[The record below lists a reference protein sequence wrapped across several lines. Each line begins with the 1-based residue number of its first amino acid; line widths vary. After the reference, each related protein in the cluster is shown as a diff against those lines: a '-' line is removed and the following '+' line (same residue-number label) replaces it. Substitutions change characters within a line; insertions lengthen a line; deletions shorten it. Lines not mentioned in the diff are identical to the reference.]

1 MPRIERVD
9 IPLKDCLNRGIQR
22 DIWGAVT
29 AEIIPM
35 EPDTVN
41 AGEGKCSKYCRNM
54 ILLAFMPFNCT
65 FGRTISPF
73 CRILTGKG
81 DFLFSKS
88 FLAGW

>member
-1 MPRIERVD
+1 
-9 IPLKDCLNRGIQR
+9 
-22 DIWGAVT
+22 
-29 AEIIPM
+29 M

-41 AGEGKCSKYCRNM
+41 TGEGKCSKYCRNM

-81 DFLFSKS
+81 DFYFPK
-88 FLAGW
+88 GV

>member
-29 AEIIPM
+29 AENIPM

-41 AGEGKCSKYCRNM
+41 TGEGKCSKYCQKYDSFGFY
-54 ILLAFMPFNCT
+54 AFQLYFWTNYFPPFVEY
-65 FGRTISPF
+65 
-73 CRILTGKG
+73 
-81 DFLFSKS
+81 
-88 FLAGW
+88 

>member
-22 DIWGAVT
+22 DIWGAMT

-41 AGEGKCSKYCRNM
+41 TGEGKCSKYCQKYDSFGF
-54 ILLAFMPFNCT
+54 LPCYHS
-65 FGRTISPF
+65 FGRLFPPF
-73 CRILTGKG
+73 VEY
-81 DFLFSKS
+81 
-88 FLAGW
+88 

>member
-41 AGEGKCSKYCRNM
+41 TGEGKCSKYCRNM

-65 FGRTISPF
+65 FGRLFPPF
-73 CRILTGKG
+73 VEY
-81 DFLFSKS
+81 
-88 FLAGW
+88 